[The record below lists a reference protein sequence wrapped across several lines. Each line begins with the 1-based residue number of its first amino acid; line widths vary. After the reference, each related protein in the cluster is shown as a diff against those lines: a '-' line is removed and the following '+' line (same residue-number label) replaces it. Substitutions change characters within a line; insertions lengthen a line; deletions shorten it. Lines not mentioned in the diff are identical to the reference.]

1 MDSKKVIEEVT
12 DYLQELMDYGF
23 TSKIKFWL
31 YNNQTHGEA
40 ISSID
45 FILSPNREIKYIE
58 IKEILEESV
67 DRINEFYRAE
77 ISIGTKEGIFH
88 FSGML
93 KRIEIPI
100 KKLHISVHRK
110 PVNKRL
116 RGFSNFN
123 FTSK

>member
-1 MDSKKVIEEVT
+1 MNAEKVIDEVT

-23 TSKIKFWL
+23 TTETKFWL
-31 YNNQTHGEA
+31 YNNPTDGESIA
-40 ISSID
+40 SID

-77 ISIGTKEGIFH
+77 IAIETKEGKFH
-88 FSGML
+88 FSGIP

-100 KKLHISVHRK
+100 KKLHISVKRK

-116 RGFSNFN
+116 RGFSNFK
-123 FTSK
+123 FRGW